1 MITLDRVSLTAVGV
15 GALVVFAGCA
25 APAEDEA
32 TGQVQAAMP
41 IATEDQASPEAPEVD
56 QRTLPLAAYAD
67 ADAEDV
73 AHDGEEN
80 VDSTQQGVFI
90 GGFGGCAPG
99 FFGCPGFYGARF
111 GGFYPGFGIGLG
123 YGWGYPGFGFG
134 VGRAWGVRT
143 GFIW

>member
-15 GALVVFAGCA
+15 GALFVFAGCA

-41 IATEDQASPEAPEVD
+41 IATEDQAFPEAPEVD
-56 QRTLPLAAYAD
+56 QPALPLAAF

-73 AHDGEEN
+73 EHDGEEN

-90 GGFGGCAPG
+90 GGFAPG
-99 FFGCPGFYGARF
+99 FGFGGFYPGFYGARF
-111 GGFYPGFGIGLG
+111 GGFYPGLGLG
-123 YGWGYPGFGFG
+123 YGWAYPGFGFG
-134 VGRAWGVRT
+134 LGRVWGVRT